1 MNTIVIPTAQN
12 IELEYPQAG
21 IGARAL
27 ATIIDLAVL
36 IGYMLILN
44 ILGYSVSSED
54 EVMLTFMVPAM
65 VYSLVCES
73 VFNGQTLG
81 KFVMKTR
88 VISMDGASPSFSQ
101 YVLRWILRLLDIWI
115 LTGLVGLV
123 TMAVNK
129 NGQRLGDIIAGTTV
143 IKLKL
148 VTHFGDTI
156 FMETNENYQVVFPQI
171 RNLSDRDV
179 SILKEVLD
187 AGLKSSNPEILE
199 KLSRK
204 VQEVAGIESNMRAAV
219 FLETVLLDY
228 NHLYGGE

>member
-27 ATIIDLAVL
+27 ATIIDVAVL
-36 IGYMLILN
+36 VGYWLIL
-44 ILGYSVSSED
+44 ISFDYSFD
-54 EVMLTFMVPAM
+54 AANEVTYTFWIPAM

-73 VFNGQTLG
+73 LFNGQTLG
-81 KFVMKTR
+81 KFIMKTR
-88 VISMDGASPSFSQ
+88 VISLDGASPTFSQ
-101 YVLRWILRLLDIWI
+101 YVMRWLLKLLDLWILW
-115 LTGLVGLV
+115 GLVGLV
-123 TMAVNK
+123 TMVINK

-156 FMETNENYQVVFPQI
+156 FMETSEDYQVVFPQI

-204 VQEVAGIESNMRAAV
+204 VQEVAGIETKMRAAV

>member
-36 IGYMLILN
+36 FGYMLILN
-44 ILGYSVSSED
+44 ILGYSISTED
-54 EVMLTFMVPAM
+54 EIMLTFMIPVM
-65 VYSLVCES
+65 VYSIVCES
-73 VFNGQTLG
+73 IFNGQTLG

-88 VISMDGASPSFSQ
+88 VISMDGASPTFSQ

-123 TMAVNK
+123 TMAINK

-204 VQEVAGIESNMRAAV
+204 VQEVAEIETNMRAAV